1 MIEKKI
7 FPGSAIHRTQQ
18 RKYLPRGACHQVMF
32 AENHRGIGR
41 QSRPRL
47 KIAQAVPGPRRQASL
62 QQNRL
67 PTATHK
73 GWLRGLEPP
82 TFGTTIRRS
91 NQLSYSHREYVSHRR
106 HIIAPVTRE
115 IYRSARKWSTAAS
128 GHPRFGRN
136 QAAATAKRSRNAVK
150 HFCSRIRQN
159 SGTEDRTTEVWRL
172 RLRLS
177 MPKKRDFKCVTALAV
192 AAAVPF
198 RAVVSGRPVAEMG
211 KLGRKRVNSL
221 IPWTILPPSLPPA
234 ESNEIT

>member
-7 FPGSAIHRTQQ
+7 FPGSAFHRTQQ
-18 RKYLPRGACHQVMF
+18 RENLPRGPCYQVMF

-47 KIAQAVPGPRRQASL
+47 TIANAVPGPGRQTSL

-136 QAAATAKRSRNAVK
+136 QAAATARDRDCIGGEVDLAQAPAWRTCSHVHRDNSVRNEKHVPRCRRRRSRP
-150 HFCSRIRQN
+150 R
-159 SGTEDRTTEVWRL
+159 G
-172 RLRLS
+172 
-177 MPKKRDFKCVTALAV
+177 
-192 AAAVPF
+192 
-198 RAVVSGRPVAEMG
+198 G
-211 KLGRKRVNSL
+211 
-221 IPWTILPPSLPPA
+221 
-234 ESNEIT
+234 